1 MKDDTMKHMHSLL
14 VSLAMVAS
22 SSALA
27 QGGTETDTFNCGQGF
42 IEAGTSAAEVLRM
55 CGEPTTRLAEDQW
68 VYDRGPDQF
77 TTTVYFEA
85 DGTVGRIDQAQND

>member
-1 MKDDTMKHMHSLL
+1 MKGIHYVIAIFLTTA
-14 VSLAMVAS
+14 V
-22 SSALA
+22 SSAFA
-27 QGGTETDTFNCGQGF
+27 QGTETDTFNCGQGF